1 MATDTFEPANQTRNA
16 VLAVNRA
23 HAELVGREPDPA
35 SELLPLLAQMAKLG
49 TAARSLVELTAEAVE
64 LLKDQPDLAVTSED
78 TAASAATAAEW
89 LRGDLVAAT
98 DHLMSATAALTQAR
112 DAAARLHITP
122 NGGHH

>member
-1 MATDTFEPANQTRNA
+1 MSDTFEPANQTRHA

-64 LLKDQPDLAVTSED
+64 LLKDQPDLAVTSEA
-78 TAASAATAAEW
+78 TAASPATAAEW

-112 DAAARLHITP
+112 DAAARLHIAP
-122 NGGHH
+122 NGENQ